1 MGQGELGR
9 EEGIPKPGAPQGEA
23 ALSREAG
30 EVLWGGGRRG
40 HRKSVIGLVDRWMR
54 VVLEAA
60 GPESGQA
67 TSTAEIPLVEGGDLA
82 ICHALLT
89 PGLEPCS

>member
-1 MGQGELGR
+1 MGQGESGR
-9 EEGIPKPGAPQGEA
+9 EEVTPKPGASQGKA

-30 EVLWGGGRRG
+30 EVLWGGGRQG
-40 HRKSVIGLVDRWMR
+40 HRKAVKGLVDRWMR
-54 VVLEAA
+54 VVLEAT

-67 TSTAEIPLVEGGDLA
+67 TSTAEIPLVGGGDWPSA
-82 ICHALLT
+82 TLLT